1 MDHQITV
8 KELNSLVKNLLEN
21 EILLQN
27 IWIKGEVSNLK
38 IAMSGHIYFT
48 LKDENAAVSVALFK
62 SQITANAS
70 QLKNGQQILVKGK
83 ISLYEKT
90 GSYQLYA
97 QEIEEAGIG
106 NIYQQIEEL
115 KSKLIKEGIFD
126 NIHKKDLP
134 ANIEKIGVITSSKGA
149 VLHDIKKVVGKR
161 NPFVEIII
169 YPVTV
174 QGDEAPKEI
183 SKGIE
188 SFNKYGEVDVII
200 VARGGGSIED
210 LMAFNSEMVIR
221 EVYKSAIPVISAVG
235 HETDTTLID
244 YVADIRGA
252 TPSQAAEIATI
263 NIRDRLSWLKDLL
276 IKNENKIL
284 GRIESYYQD
293 LDLKSDKLKNFHIR
307 IKTNSETLENS
318 FLNLKKYILNKIDK
332 EQTRCNHI
340 GEKLNLVSPL
350 NILKKGYSIAYNEKG
365 QVVNSSQKVKVDD
378 KLKIK
383 LYQGELSCV
392 VTGKDIE

>member
-252 TPSQAAEIATI
+252 TPSQAAELATT
-263 NIRDRLSWLKDLL
+263 NIRDRLNWLKDLL

-307 IKTNSETLENS
+307 IKNNSETLENS

-332 EQTRCNHI
+332 EQTRCNNI
-340 GEKLNLVSPL
+340 GEKLNLFRPL
-350 NILKKGYSIAYNEKG
+350 NI
-365 QVVNSSQKVKVDD
+365 
-378 KLKIK
+378 
-383 LYQGELSCV
+383 
-392 VTGKDIE
+392 

>member
-62 SQITANAS
+62 SQITATAR

-252 TPSQAAEIATI
+252 TPSQAAELATT
-263 NIRDRLSWLKDLL
+263 NIRDRLNWLKDLL

>member
-62 SQITANAS
+62 SQITATAR

-252 TPSQAAEIATI
+252 TPSQAAELATT
-263 NIRDRLSWLKDLL
+263 NIRDRLNWLKDLL

-307 IKTNSETLENS
+307 IKNNSETLENS

>member
-252 TPSQAAEIATI
+252 TPSQAAELATT
-263 NIRDRLSWLKDLL
+263 NIRDRLNWLKDLL

-307 IKTNSETLENS
+307 IKNNSETLENS

>member
-62 SQITANAS
+62 SQITATAS
-70 QLKNGQQILVKGK
+70 KLKNGQQILIKGK

-106 NIYQQIEEL
+106 NIYHQIEEL

-183 SKGIE
+183 CKGIE

-252 TPSQAAEIATI
+252 TPSHAAELATI
-263 NIRDRLSWLKDLL
+263 NIRDRLNWLKDLL

-284 GRIESYYQD
+284 GRIESYYQE

-332 EQTRCNHI
+332 EQTKYNHI

-350 NILKKGYSIAYNEKG
+350 NILKKGYSIAYNEKD

-383 LYQGELSCV
+383 LYQGDLSCV

>member
-1 MDHQITV
+1 
-8 KELNSLVKNLLEN
+8 
-21 EILLQN
+21 
-27 IWIKGEVSNLK
+27 
-38 IAMSGHIYFT
+38 
-48 LKDENAAVSVALFK
+48 
-62 SQITANAS
+62 
-70 QLKNGQQILVKGK
+70 
-83 ISLYEKT
+83 
-90 GSYQLYA
+90 
-97 QEIEEAGIG
+97 
-106 NIYQQIEEL
+106 
-115 KSKLIKEGIFD
+115 
-126 NIHKKDLP
+126 
-134 ANIEKIGVITSSKGA
+134 
-149 VLHDIKKVVGKR
+149 
-161 NPFVEIII
+161 
-169 YPVTV
+169 
-174 QGDEAPKEI
+174 
-183 SKGIE
+183 
-188 SFNKYGEVDVII
+188 
-200 VARGGGSIED
+200 
-210 LMAFNSEMVIR
+210 MAFNSEMVIR

-244 YVADIRGA
+244 YVSDIRGA